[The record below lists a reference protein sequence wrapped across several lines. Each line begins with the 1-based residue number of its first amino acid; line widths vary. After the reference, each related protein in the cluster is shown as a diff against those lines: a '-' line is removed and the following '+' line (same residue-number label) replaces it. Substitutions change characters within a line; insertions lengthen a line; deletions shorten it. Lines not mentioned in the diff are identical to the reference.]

1 METGGLDAQ
10 VKQRMDAYR
19 GNPQQLQQRYGQ
31 NKELLDLLALQKL
44 TSEKQ
49 AAARDMQMKMQQQPG
64 TIAQQREQ
72 EALELTKQ
80 EMGSTLGDLAGRTK
94 GTLDQQQALQ
104 QQNMGKMAQA
114 AAKPQMGNGAGLA
127 SLMGG
132 AARPQPTPAV
142 PPQAQGLAAARMAQG
157 PSKFAGGGIVSFAEG
172 QGVRGQ
178 AGPGWAAIHGPSG
191 LYYSEMTAQQLS
203 ILANAGDR
211 LASEVL
217 TAQQAQR
224 AAPSSAPPQA
234 AAQAA
239 ASETST
245 PFGRWW
251 RKTTSEIGEDAA
263 LEKLRGQ
270 VRSKY
275 AAFGAPIGALRNQ
288 SDEQRQYAQNV
299 LANIDSLGAEQLVAL
314 SAADFNSGLTPE
326 AVAALPMV
334 ASQPVTTTAGAPAA
348 GGPVDPSRAMPTV
361 APITY
366 EARAPYQTEM
376 SQLPESVLNVPAV
389 APTAP
394 SRDRVDAAQ
403 DDLLST
409 LGAMPEPLDV
419 SPIEFSELTPV
430 SADRYLDEE
439 ALAARDALLNK
450 AQGDIGADPQAALEA
465 ARASADEYT
474 RRGANQQISAEQLAR
489 EQAFINRTMDPKRVA
504 QRQRMETFGG
514 GAKYGRGGIGQ
525 AFIESQDR
533 SDLKEAGGLA
543 LLREIQQAGINN
555 DMTAV
560 GYGSTAGESAA
571 SRAQSDTVNAANIF
585 SNEVT
590 RAGNAATGQQTALQG
605 VNTANTNAQNAASLA
620 QYRAEV
626 EAINNEAAARRTIVE
641 AEAQSLSDQTSLA
654 VSAAGN
660 KQDALIASAQ
670 AAVEQAK
677 ESDDFQLELEKI
689 NQLDE
694 ENAVQLYYDQ
704 LRKLREDK
712 TAILDADINVRALR
726 NAVATAETDA
736 DLESAEK
743 ALIAYEDAM
752 ENILAQRFAFD
763 YAKLTELGRR
773 VQDLRSQRIAA
784 RPAAGPLAVDDP
796 NVTVEPVP

>member
-1 METGGLDAQ
+1 MVMETGGLDAQ
-10 VKQRMDAYR
+10 VEQRMDAYR

-80 EMGSTLGDLAGRTK
+80 EMGGTLGELARRTK
-94 GTLDQQQALQ
+94 GTLDQKQMQQ

-114 AAKPQMGNGAGLA
+114 AARPQMGNGAGLA

-157 PSKFAGGGIVSFAEG
+157 PSKFAGGGIVSFAAG
-172 QGVRGQ
+172 DSVRGERL
-178 AGPGWAAIHGPSG
+178 AFRTVHGPSG
-191 LYYSEMTAQQLS
+191 LYYGEMSAQQLS
-203 ILANAGDR
+203 ALANAGNR
-211 LASEVL
+211 VASEVL
-217 TAQQAQR
+217 TAQQAR
-224 AAPSSAPPQA
+224 VPAPSSAPP
-234 AAQAA
+234 QAA

-263 LEKLRGQ
+263 LEKLRAQ

-326 AVAALPMV
+326 AVSALPMV
-334 ASQPVTTTAGAPAA
+334 ASQPVTTTADAPDA
-348 GGPVDPSRAMPTV
+348 GGPVDPASAMPTV

-389 APTAP
+389 SPIAP

-419 SPIEFSELTPV
+419 SLIEFSELTPV

-465 ARASADEYT
+465 ARASTDEYT
-474 RRGANQQISAEQLAR
+474 RRGANQQVSAEQLAR

-533 SDLKEAGGLA
+533 SDLEEAGGLA

-560 GYGSTAGESAA
+560 GYGSIAGESAA
-571 SRAQSDTVNAANIF
+571 SRAQADNVNAANIF
-585 SNEVT
+585 GNEVT
-590 RAGNAATGQQTALQG
+590 RARDAATVQQTALQN

-626 EAINNEAAARRTIVE
+626 EAINNEAAARREIL
-641 AEAQSLSDQTSLA
+641 ASEAQSLSDQTKLA
-654 VSAAGN
+654 VSSADN
-660 KQDALIASAQ
+660 EQDALIASAQ

-677 ESDDFQLELEKI
+677 ESDAFQLELEKI

-704 LRKLREDK
+704 LNKLREDK
-712 TAILDADINVRALR
+712 TAILDADINAIALR

-743 ALIAYEDAM
+743 AFIAYEDAM

-773 VQDLRSQRIAA
+773 VEDLRSQRISAQLA
-784 RPAAGPLAVDDP
+784 PGPLEVGDP
-796 NVTVEPVP
+796 NITVEPVP